1 LTGECGALEIYV
13 DLIYANTK
21 VFAKKFEGD
30 EVWVYHVEKDILH
43 DFSLVDP
50 NHDRKDDHCHGGPE
64 QAPAEFF

>member
-13 DLIYANTK
+13 DLIYANAK
-21 VFAKKFEGD
+21 VFAKEFEGD

-50 NHDRKDDHCHGGPE
+50 NHGRKDDHCHCCPE
-64 QAPAEFF
+64 QAPAELF